1 MFFTSQV
8 AEKLNNMGD
17 AIDLTGDG
25 GVMKKIVQRSKPDA
39 IAPSESLPLVDGM
52 GHSLLLTFY
61 IKCLHSFC
69 FVLSVCVVFTFSFT
83 FRHILITVYLYG
95 YKDNT

>member
-1 MFFTSQV
+1 MFFSSQV
-8 AEKLNNMGD
+8 AEKLYNMGD

-52 GHSLLLTFY
+52 GHIDNFGHMTLNVYIVSVFCCPSLLYSLSHFHFGMSLTM
-61 IKCLHSFC
+61 
-69 FVLSVCVVFTFSFT
+69 
-83 FRHILITVYLYG
+83 
-95 YKDNT
+95 D

>member
-1 MFFTSQV
+1 MFVTSQF
-8 AEKLNNMGD
+8 AELYHMGD

-52 GHSLLLTFY
+52 GH
-61 IKCLHSFC
+61 IAC
-69 FVLSVCVVFTFSFT
+69 FWHVT
-83 FRHILITVYLYG
+83 
-95 YKDNT
+95 

>member
-8 AEKLNNMGD
+8 AEKLYNMGD

-52 GHSLLLTFY
+52 GH
-61 IKCLHSFC
+61 IAC
-69 FVLSVCVVFTFSFT
+69 F
-83 FRHILITVYLYG
+83 
-95 YKDNT
+95 